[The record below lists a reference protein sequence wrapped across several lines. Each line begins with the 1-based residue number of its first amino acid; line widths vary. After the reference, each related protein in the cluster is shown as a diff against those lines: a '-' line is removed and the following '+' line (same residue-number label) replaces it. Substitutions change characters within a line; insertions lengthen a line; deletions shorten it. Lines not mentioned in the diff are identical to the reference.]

1 MYLLTCAR
9 NDDLNQPAH
18 PRSMSRVCCHQEE
31 TLHPWL
37 SKLRPVKILIRLR
50 ECAVW
55 SESSLGADIQRYVFW
70 CCDPYKRRYSEN
82 AFRST
87 TFSSHQKKERWENYI
102 DKTVTWTHRHT
113 NKEKLQQK
121 THFRLTSF
129 LSSYRIRSVS
139 VEVFRIITFTT
150 IVWFICNYI
159 LIIIAK
165 C

>member
-82 AFRST
+82 ATISKHDLLESPKEGKMRKLHWQNSHMNPPT
-87 TFSSHQKKERWENYI
+87 HKQRKTTTENTFSLDVVYHLTGSVVNISWSVQNNYFYNNC
-102 DKTVTWTHRHT
+102 VVY
-113 NKEKLQQK
+113 L
-121 THFRLTSF
+121 
-129 LSSYRIRSVS
+129 
-139 VEVFRIITFTT
+139 
-150 IVWFICNYI
+150 
-159 LIIIAK
+159 
-165 C
+165 